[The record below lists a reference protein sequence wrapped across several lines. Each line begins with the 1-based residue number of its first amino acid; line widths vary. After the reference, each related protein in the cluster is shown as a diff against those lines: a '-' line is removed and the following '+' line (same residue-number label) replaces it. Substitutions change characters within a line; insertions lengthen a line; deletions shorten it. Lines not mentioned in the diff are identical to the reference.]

1 MDKKIWV
8 NEKQRDSIK
17 EKMQQ
22 VTILTYRLYLEQC

>member
-22 VTILTYRLYLEQC
+22 VTILTYGLYLEQC